1 MSFNNPELEACHKKL
16 IEETVKQTLITLG
29 LDVSDPIKVQKD
41 FAHLRDWR
49 ESSEKIKTK
58 GIVTL
63 VGVIVT
69 GACGLAWV
77 LLKDAVKIL
86 E

>member
-1 MSFNNPELEACHKKL
+1 MFDDPNIEACHTKL
-16 IEETVKQTLITLG
+16 IEETVKQTLVTLG
-29 LDVSDPIKVQKD
+29 LDVRDPIKLQKD

-49 ESSEKIKTK
+49 ESSEKIKSK

-69 GACGLAWV
+69 GAGGLAWV
-77 LLKDAVKIL
+77 LLTDAFKIL

>member
-1 MSFNNPELEACHKKL
+1 MFDDLNVEACHKKL
-16 IEETVKQTLITLG
+16 IEETVKQTLVTLG
-29 LDVSDPIKVQKD
+29 LDVRDPIKLQKD

-49 ESSEKIKTK
+49 ESSEKIKSK

-69 GACGLAWV
+69 GAGGLAWV
-77 LLKDAVKIL
+77 LLKDAFKIL